1 MTSKPQEDPGLTR
14 ESLLS
19 GEIAAMLRRTYPD
32 IHVLTDAERDAS
44 LHQILATRPDIPNG
58 GPGDGAWVF
67 AYGSLIWN
75 PLIEIAERRR
85 VRALG
90 WHRDFCLSV
99 KMGRGTP
106 EKPGVML
113 GLRAGRDCHGV
124 GLRIAEN
131 LLQQELD
138 ILWRREMVAD
148 GYIPRWVPIEAED
161 GAPLGH
167 AIAFTINPEGPSYIE
182 LSEEEMIYRL
192 LTGRGRLGTAAEYLI
207 RTHDGLAEL
216 GIVDPFLERLVSR
229 VTDELSEA
237 G

>member
-1 MTSKPQEDPGLTR
+1 MTAKPPEDTGLTR

-19 GEIAAMLRRTYPD
+19 GELAAMLRKNYPD
-32 IHVLTDAERDAS
+32 IHVLTDAEREAS
-44 LHQILATRPDIPNG
+44 LHDILATRPET
-58 GPGDGAWVF
+58 GDGAWVF

-124 GLRIAEN
+124 GLRIAEH
-131 LLQQELD
+131 LLLQELD

-148 GYIPRWVPIEAED
+148 GYIPRWVAIETED

-167 AIAFTINPEGPSYIE
+167 AIAFTINPVGPSYIE

-216 GIVDPFLERLVSR
+216 GIIDPFLERLVAR